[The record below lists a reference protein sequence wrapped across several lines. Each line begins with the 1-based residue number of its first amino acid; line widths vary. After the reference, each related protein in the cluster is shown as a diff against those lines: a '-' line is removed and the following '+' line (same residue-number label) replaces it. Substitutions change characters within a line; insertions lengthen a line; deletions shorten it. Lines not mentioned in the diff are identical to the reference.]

1 MYAIIEI
8 RGRQIKVSP
17 QKVYKLPYSSTFLGK
32 ESVDWDKVLMLEND
46 GEIILGKPYIDGA
59 RVNMKIIR
67 HGKERKIVVFKY
79 KNKIDYRRKYGYRD
93 LYTLVKVEDI
103 KS

>member
-1 MYAIIEI
+1 MYAVIEI

-17 QKVYKLPYSSTFLGK
+17 QKIYKLPYTSSFLEK
-32 ESVDWDKVLMLEND
+32 ETVEWDKVLLVGND
-46 GEIILGKPYIDGA
+46 GEIKTGNPYIDGA
-59 RVNMKIIR
+59 SVQMKIIK
-67 HGKERKIVVFKY
+67 HGRDKKIVVFKY

-93 LYTLVKVEDI
+93 PYTLVKVEEI